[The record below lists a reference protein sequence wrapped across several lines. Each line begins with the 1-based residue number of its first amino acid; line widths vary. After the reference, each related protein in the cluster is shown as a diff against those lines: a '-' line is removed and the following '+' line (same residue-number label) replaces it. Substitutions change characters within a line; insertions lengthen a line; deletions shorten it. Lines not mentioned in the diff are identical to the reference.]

1 MIFFVDSANLTE
13 IEEALKRGFS
23 GVTTNPSIF
32 AKEPK
37 GDFMDH
43 IGKIVDLIQ
52 KYRPGAHLS
61 IEVFSQD
68 AQEILR
74 QSRRFAESFN
84 LSGLAIKIQIGW
96 NELEIIRSLKAEGI
110 LVNCTCCMSIAQ
122 AVLAAMAGAGY
133 VSLFWGRIRDG
144 GADPNYV
151 TNQTRKI
158 FDQSYPET
166 KIIIGSIRETNDII
180 EAGISGAHIVT
191 VPPKFFDK
199 MISHR
204 KTDEVVKQFLSD
216 FKEWIA

>member
-1 MIFFVDSANLTE
+1 MIFFIDSANLTE

-37 GDFMDH
+37 GDFMVH

-52 KYRPGAHLS
+52 KYRPDAHLS

-68 AQEILR
+68 AREILR
-74 QSRRFAESFN
+74 QSKKFAESFK
-84 LSGLAIKIQIGW
+84 LPGLAIKIQIGW
-96 NELEIIRSLKAEGI
+96 NELEVIRNLKTEGI

-122 AVLAAMAGAGY
+122 AVMAAMAGAEY
-133 VSLFWGRIRDG
+133 ASLFWGRIRDG
-144 GADPNYV
+144 GADPKYIV
-151 TNQTRKI
+151 SQTSKI
-158 FDQSYPET
+158 FNQSYPES

-180 EAGISGAHIVT
+180 ESGISGAHIVT
-191 VPPKFFDK
+191 VPPKFFGK
-199 MISHR
+199 MVSHR

-216 FKEWIA
+216 FKEWLA